1 MPHPQANLATHLLG
15 HATSLHD
22 ALHGLGRGFPGR
34 HEHQRPRQVRIY
46 MHAEHCHV
54 QIPHLGVPCLQGG
67 GSGLSQVGSP
77 DGVVTGRRRG
87 LHVAGQ
93 VSSQILLLQVAGSRK
108 SAGHPGPPTSALP
121 ELSRPASAFSRSC
134 FLRRQ
139 VKPAA
144 ALWPLSHRVRA
155 TCPPLRCC
163 SAQGNPPQ
171 CAHHTQSSL
180 GGFQFERHQH
190 LKNMGV

>member
-54 QIPHLGVPCLQGG
+54 QIPHLDVPCLQGG

-93 VSSQILLLQVAGSRK
+93 VSSQILLLRQAERRPPRPTHLCTAGAVAACQRLLQVLLPATAGETSGCIVATLAPCPRYV
-108 SAGHPGPPTSALP
+108 PT
-121 ELSRPASAFSRSC
+121 
-134 FLRRQ
+134 
-139 VKPAA
+139 A
-144 ALWPLSHRVRA
+144 ALLLSARQPAPV
-155 TCPPLRCC
+155 CPPHPVKFRRF
-163 SAQGNPPQ
+163 P
-171 CAHHTQSSL
+171 
-180 GGFQFERHQH
+180 
-190 LKNMGV
+190 V